1 MMKNIF
7 RHIAGYTV
15 GLSIFILLVPFSL
28 FKISLLDSQI
38 FDMPLIKSEIVRIFM
53 AFPFFLAG
61 AVFALWSNIYLLD
74 IGKGGPME
82 GFNMAISPRTKKLVV
97 TGPYRYCRNPMVFGA
112 FMLYVSVSIYL
123 TSIICLFIL
132 LIFLFLA
139 RVYLSEFEEKRLL
152 KDFGDEYIDYKN
164 KVSMIFPLK
173 TIDNK

>member
-1 MMKNIF
+1 
-7 RHIAGYTV
+7 
-15 GLSIFILLVPFSL
+15 
-28 FKISLLDSQI
+28 
-38 FDMPLIKSEIVRIFM
+38 M

-112 FMLYVSVSIYL
+112 FMLYVSVSVYL

-139 RVYLSEFEEKRLL
+139 RVYLSAFEEKRLL